1 MANAIDQQL
10 QSCFLE
16 LNDNEKKSVL
26 LLLKTFLGNRI
37 TNSESISIAQYNLE
51 LEEALAE
58 EAAGNYITQQEMETQ
73 AAKW

>member
-37 TNSESISIAQYNLE
+37 TNSEFISIAQYNLE

>member
-58 EAAGNYITQQEMETQ
+58 EAAGNNITQQEMETQ